1 MKINSYV
8 NKSINELIGVTIILI
23 TNPSPS
29 FLFFSPLLLLLFPLL
44 SPSHSP
50 TPPLLFLLSYL
61 PCLLHSFPPCILP
74 LSSYLRVCCPHVS
87 PLTSSLSPSYILSS
101 PEFLVDRPWQR
112 QSPRSPRS
120 PRPFLRYTR
129 EKKRSQIKK

>member
-87 PLTSSLSPSYILSS
+87 PLTSSLPPPLLPHPTSPLPSPLLTPPLPSPLLIYYHHLS
-101 PEFLVDRPWQR
+101 F
-112 QSPRSPRS
+112 
-120 PRPFLRYTR
+120 
-129 EKKRSQIKK
+129 